1 MSRKWLYLDYN
12 TKNQKVRKKIKKF
25 LYKKSAHY
33 GLKELKGKLELK
45 QFVNLYQ

>member
-25 LYKKSAHY
+25 LYKKISPLRAE
-33 GLKELKGKLELK
+33 GIKGQAGIEAIC
-45 QFVNLYQ
+45 